1 MNANLLNKV
10 IYQTRLQSSTFYFER
25 SDNKSLLNS
34 PIESYIKPSR
44 IWYTGIFNIPED
56 QTFCIKRQ
64 VHPEIKIDFKPGIYS
79 LNDIWYYGTMKNAL
93 LIVFFSMKI
102 KEASKPIFSQF
113 DLENVKSNGLN
124 GTLTVKVAAADE
136 IVTIKSEKYLGN
148 QSKLLKRSFL
158 KI

>member
-10 IYQTRLQSSTFYFER
+10 IYQTRQKSSTFYFER

-44 IWYTGIFNIPED
+44 LWFTEIFNVPED

-79 LNDIWYYGTMKNAL
+79 LNDIWYDGTIKNAL
-93 LIVFFSMKI
+93 LIVFF
-102 KEASKPIFSQF
+102 
-113 DLENVKSNGLN
+113 
-124 GTLTVKVAAADE
+124 
-136 IVTIKSEKYLGN
+136 
-148 QSKLLKRSFL
+148 
-158 KI
+158 